1 MNTGLWKMDSGL
13 AAARRPGMTT
23 KRCKGG
29 FLYTRAAMT
38 DSEPHLLVVEA
49 IRRTLESRCYWW
61 KSNAQHRLKYL
72 GISRAAS
79 LENVCV
85 RRRHAPKAG
94 RCRSKSPSPA
104 CRRTGHRV
112 CQRGRL

>member
-23 KRCKGG
+23 ERCKGG

-61 KSNAQHRLKYL
+61 KS
-72 GISRAAS
+72 
-79 LENVCV
+79 
-85 RRRHAPKAG
+85 
-94 RCRSKSPSPA
+94 
-104 CRRTGHRV
+104 
-112 CQRGRL
+112 